1 MDKVALKEQLAQ
13 KLKHVYEQALRAA
26 EDARLDAKT
35 GAPRAVNLAA
45 ATRTRLE
52 AAQSAWE
59 AVTDFKPQPLK
70 RGERI
75 GLGALVEL
83 EDGAGEGG
91 KTLFMAPAGA
101 GEELTGPGGDG
112 FLNVV
117 TPGSPIGKGLLGK
130 KVGDVVEVMV
140 QGELTEWDIVYAG

>member
-1 MDKVALKEQLAQ
+1 MDKMFLAQ
-13 KLKHVYEQALRAA
+13 QLCEKLRHTYENALRAA
-26 EDARLDAKT
+26 EDARLEAKT

-45 ATRTRLE
+45 ATRLRLDSAQ
-52 AAQSAWE
+52 AAWV
-59 AVTDFKPQPLK
+59 AVADFKPPTLR

-75 GLGALVEL
+75 GLGTLVEI
-83 EDGAGEGG
+83 EDGEGG

-112 FLNVV
+112 FLHVV

-140 QGELTEWDIVYAG
+140 QGELTEWDIVYAA

>member
-1 MDKVALKEQLAQ
+1 MDKAFLIGQLAA
-13 KLKHVYEQALRAA
+13 KLKGIYEQALRAA
-26 EDARLDAKT
+26 EDARLEAKT

-45 ATRTRLE
+45 ATRQRLE
-52 AAQSAWE
+52 AAQAAWE
-59 AVTDFKPQPLK
+59 AVSDFKPTVIRK
-70 RGERI
+70 GERI

-83 EDGAGEGG
+83 EDGEGG

-112 FLNVV
+112 FLHVV
-117 TPGSPIGKGLLGK
+117 TPGSTIGRGLLGK

-140 QGELTEWDIVYAG
+140 KGELAEWDIVYAA